1 MAVSLTLILTSVI
14 YLIVAGV
21 QCLRVPSLIPS
32 RTKSPYGL
40 LLVLGLVLQLATYV
54 LIVVNLIFML
64 ILRKRVPLLVTI
76 AASLFQ
82 TIPIMLLMCILR
94 ALHSRLAALSAAR
107 PIRARTRFNL
117 IKYINWLIWLV
128 LLVICV
134 LLSLWSHTLSDAL
147 NGHRLEHSNEG
158 HRNSLLV
165 RLLELSN
172 SIFFTLLAYLV
183 LSFSRD
189 MNGFLL
195 LPDKVLLGL
204 STRITSFLFLR
215 AAYSIID
222 TTLPLIFRNASIRVL
237 TPSLTYSADGFIW
250 LIVFYNL
257 YNLAHPAE
265 NWIDQQAAH
274 LVRGFQ
280 SVSIVNTDSTQYRNA
295 VDVEAGSPER

>member
-195 LPDKVLLGL
+195 LPDK
-204 STRITSFLFLR
+204 
-215 AAYSIID
+215 
-222 TTLPLIFRNASIRVL
+222 
-237 TPSLTYSADGFIW
+237 
-250 LIVFYNL
+250 
-257 YNLAHPAE
+257 
-265 NWIDQQAAH
+265 
-274 LVRGFQ
+274 
-280 SVSIVNTDSTQYRNA
+280 
-295 VDVEAGSPER
+295 